1 MPVIRVDVQGTRLE
15 DVDLAFGPDLRLEG
29 LLGELEDWAVTDR
42 PVLVDA
48 YGALAD
54 ATIVEAACHLHRCD
68 APVVLRVKSPAVQ
81 RRVLRALPG
90 SGGRASIPVAH
101 GRTVVVAEGSIVSMP
116 VDALVN
122 ASNRMLQ
129 LGAGVSG
136 AIARAAR
143 PSLQEEMTNIAGRDG
158 LPAGHAVL
166 TGPHGIG
173 GIRGIIHVNAVSGD
187 PEDVRAA
194 TAAALR
200 AAEEAGFRSVAVPLL
215 GTGTGGLEAEV
226 GVAVLGEV
234 CQAWAQRDAGVLTE
248 VWVAVWSDEVYGL
261 ARRFLEPALS
271 SLPV

>member
-1 MPVIRVDVQGTRLE
+1 MPVIRVDVQESRLE
-15 DVDLAFGPDLRLEG
+15 DVDLAFGPDLRLDG
-29 LLGELEDWAVTDR
+29 LIGELEDWAETDH

-54 ATIVEAACHLHRCD
+54 ATIIEAACHLHLCD

-122 ASNRMLQ
+122 ASNRMLR

-143 PSLQEEMTNIAGRDG
+143 PSLQEELTNIAGLDG

-166 TGPHGIG
+166 TGPHGID

-234 CQAWAQRDAGVLTE
+234 CQAWAQRDAGVLAE

-261 ARRFLEPALS
+261 ARRVLEPALS